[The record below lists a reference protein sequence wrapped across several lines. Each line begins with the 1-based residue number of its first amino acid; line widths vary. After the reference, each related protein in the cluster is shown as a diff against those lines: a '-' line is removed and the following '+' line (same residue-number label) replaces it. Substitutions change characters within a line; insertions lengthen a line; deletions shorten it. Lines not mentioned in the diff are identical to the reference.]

1 MRHSLCTLLL
11 LLLGFT
17 SAKAFGATPVLS
29 PASTTKLMQWY
40 RYLERLQEPTHF
52 GGLVAEAARFHLGS
66 PYFHEPQ
73 PTKEPESIDITLDS
87 HQCVS
92 LVEQSIA
99 VSSCFLKRE
108 PTVDC
113 FIRGVETLR
122 YRGGTFKGYAS
133 RLHYFVDW
141 YHENQVRGNLASL
154 VGVQRF
160 RPWKRNFNIMSSKPK
175 LYPLLNDS
183 KTLKAIQQVES
194 QLSNRSFD
202 VIPKEEVST
211 SISHF
216 EHGDIVGIVTHH
228 AGLAVTHVGIAFKA
242 HDGTFRLLHA
252 SSFHKRV
259 VVTVEDLAN
268 YVERKP
274 KRQGIMVTRPLPLKL

>member
-1 MRHSLCTLLL
+1 MRHGLYTLLL
-11 LLLGFT
+11 LIGLT
-17 SAKAFGATPVLS
+17 SAKALGATAVLS

-40 RYLERLQEPTHF
+40 RHLERLQEPTHF
-52 GGLVAEAARFHLGS
+52 GSLVAEAARFHLGS

-73 PTKEPESIDITLDS
+73 PDKEPESIDITLES

-99 VSSCFLKRE
+99 VSSCFLKGT

-122 YRGGTFKGYAS
+122 YRGGSFKGYAS

-141 YHENQVRGNLASL
+141 YQENQARGNLASL
-154 VGVQRF
+154 IGVHRF
-160 RPWKRNFNIMSSKPK
+160 RPWKRDFNIMSSKPK
-175 LYPLLNDS
+175 RYPLLRS
-183 KTLKAIQQVES
+183 SATLQEIQKVEAR
-194 QLSNRSFD
+194 LSARSFD
-202 VIPKEEVST
+202 VIPKEEISN
-211 SISHF
+211 SIGHF

-242 HDGTFRLLHA
+242 HDGTVRLLHA